1 MELSLFLLHSSKLRF
16 VAVRR
21 DRQQVALLYANCD
34 SRRLHVSL
42 ALLFSLRIAQLAGLW
57 WGGGKGVIPRVPS
70 DRRALE
76 DPGFRKAMF
85 EDYGEFLTSL
95 NGSYVCAEDVG
106 LNVEVR
112 ACMLLCASVGGGNLR
127 HNT

>member
-1 MELSLFLLHSSKLRF
+1 M
-16 VAVRR
+16 
-21 DRQQVALLYANCD
+21 
-34 SRRLHVSL
+34 
-42 ALLFSLRIAQLAGLW
+42 
-57 WGGGKGVIPRVPS
+57 PS

-106 LNVEVR
+106 LNVEVCR
-112 ACMLLCASVGGGNLR
+112 EWIVRDGAGIA
-127 HNT
+127 